1 MARGLGGSGKR
12 WPEEVLMSGWP
23 QGGQE
28 CQDCL
33 GGQSGCETRCEHR
46 GELMEKEGWGHSL
59 AGRREQ
65 AGWGAGRA
73 EWHRSSLIR
82 VQPAIR
88 QCLSGT
94 SGVRE
99 AVGHSVAKTGH
110 WSSRGSHSS
119 RGGGVSC
126 PSTLGPLLL
135 GVGSSLLP
143 MPNSYQAFGAHGL
156 PGPATHAEVMAR

>member
-119 RGGGVSC
+119 RGGGCLVPPRWAPCSWEWALPFSPC
-126 PSTLGPLLL
+126 PIPTKLLGPTA
-135 GVGSSLLP
+135 SLAPPLT
-143 MPNSYQAFGAHGL
+143 Q
-156 PGPATHAEVMAR
+156 R